1 MTTMEGAFLIAGL
14 VCGATC
20 LLFLRRVLITVHLV
34 LRGERAQ
41 GWCAKRQII
50 HSANAGSAI
59 GNSRTEF
66 TFAFRTSAGET
77 VEFKDRP
84 GAFGYEE
91 GAAVRV
97 CYDPARPHKRAT
109 IAGPDTWGPVYVR
122 LFVALPMALVSYVA
136 LTTLAREWGI
146 IARY

>member
-1 MTTMEGAFLIAGL
+1 MSGIEAIFLAVGL
-14 VCGATC
+14 ACATGVV
-20 LLFLRRVLITVHLV
+20 LLLRRTAIVIRLV
-34 LRGERAQ
+34 LHGERTQ
-41 GWCAKRQII
+41 GWCAKRQVVLSSST
-50 HSANAGSAI
+50 HAG

-66 TFAFRTSAGET
+66 TFAFRTPEGET

-91 GAAVRV
+91 GAPVRV

-122 LFVALPMALVSYVA
+122 LLACFPPALIGLVTLYSLALN
-136 LTTLAREWGI
+136 WGVI
-146 IARY
+146 SAY